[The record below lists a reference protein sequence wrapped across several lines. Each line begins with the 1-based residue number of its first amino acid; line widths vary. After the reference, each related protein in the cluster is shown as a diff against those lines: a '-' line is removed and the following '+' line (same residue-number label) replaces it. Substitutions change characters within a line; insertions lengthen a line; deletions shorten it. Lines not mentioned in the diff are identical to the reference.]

1 MKIHEYQAKALLA
14 RFGVRVPEQRVATSP
29 EQAEQAAR
37 ELGGRVVVKAQI
49 HAGGRGKAGGVK
61 VVDGPEQAGQVA
73 GELLGRPLITRQT
86 GPAGQPVDKLLIEPA
101 LDIVQEFYAGL
112 VLDRE
117 QAQVALIASAEG
129 GVEIEEVAAR
139 SPEAIHRVH
148 ASPLNGLMA
157 WQVRGVGFAM
167 GLDKGQVNQLVELCG
182 GLYRTLMHL
191 DASLVEINPLV
202 LTGDGD
208 LLALDAKMNIDDN
221 ALYRHPDVREL
232 RDESQEEP
240 AEVEASRHNLS
251 YVRLDGDIGCMVNG
265 AGLAM
270 ATMDIIKLFGG
281 EPANFLDVGGGTDA
295 KRVEAAF
302 KIILSDPNVRAVL
315 VNIFGGIVRCDVIAE
330 GVVEAVG
337 QVGIEVPLVVRLQGT
352 KMEEGREIL
361 RSSGL
366 DIVPAETMKDAAEAV
381 VAAAGRSS

>member
-14 RFGVRVPEQRVATSP
+14 RFGVRVPEQRVVTS
-29 EQAEQAAR
+29 AEQAQRAAS
-37 ELGGRVVVKAQI
+37 ELGGRVVVKAQV

-73 GELLGRPLITRQT
+73 GELLGRPLITHQT
-86 GPAGQPVDKLLIEPA
+86 GPAGQPVGKILIEPA
-101 LDIVQEFYAGL
+101 LDIAQEFYAGL

-148 ASPLNGLMA
+148 ASPLNGLMP

-167 GLDKGQVNQLVELCG
+167 GLDKAQVNQLVELCG
-182 GLYRTLMHL
+182 GLYRALMHL

-208 LLALDAKMNIDDN
+208 LLALDAKMNFDDN

-232 RDESQEEP
+232 HDEAQEEP
-240 AEVEASRHNLS
+240 AEVECHVLS
-251 YVRLDGDIGCMVNG
+251 LLI
-265 AGLAM
+265 
-270 ATMDIIKLFGG
+270 LFF
-281 EPANFLDVGGGTDA
+281 NF
-295 KRVEAAF
+295 
-302 KIILSDPNVRAVL
+302 
-315 VNIFGGIVRCDVIAE
+315 
-330 GVVEAVG
+330 
-337 QVGIEVPLVVRLQGT
+337 
-352 KMEEGREIL
+352 
-361 RSSGL
+361 
-366 DIVPAETMKDAAEAV
+366 
-381 VAAAGRSS
+381 

>member
-14 RFGVRVPEQRVATSP
+14 RFGVRVPEQRVVTS
-29 EQAEQAAR
+29 AEQAQRAAS

-73 GELLGRPLITRQT
+73 GELLGRPLITHQT
-86 GPAGQPVDKLLIEPA
+86 GPAGQPVGKILIEPA
-101 LDIVQEFYAGL
+101 LDIAQEFYAGL

-148 ASPLNGLMA
+148 ASPLNGLMP

-167 GLDKGQVNQLVELCG
+167 GLDKAQVNQLVELCG
-182 GLYRTLMHL
+182 GLYRALMHL

-208 LLALDAKMNIDDN
+208 LLALDAKMNFDDN

-232 RDESQEEP
+232 HDEAQEEP
-240 AEVEASRHNLS
+240 AEVEAAQHNLS

-302 KIILSDPNVRAVL
+302 KIILSDTHVRAVL

-361 RSSGL
+361 KSSGL

-381 VAAAGRSS
+381 VAAAGRAS